1 MSREGDAQ
9 AADDTG
15 KLGEAAGG
23 GDVTGAEAGAQPT
36 AAAPAT
42 SVAGTPVT
50 RVARVLHLLNQLQF
64 QPQVHVHV
72 VLLNVSSDL
81 HVLVR
86 VHLAIVCNSY
96 SVIR

>member
-1 MSREGDAQ
+1 MSRLGDAQ

-42 SVAGTPVT
+42 SVAGASVAP
-50 RVARVLHLLNQLQF
+50 VARVLHSLSQLQF
-64 QPQVHVHV
+64 QP
-72 VLLNVSSDL
+72 VLLK
-81 HVLVR
+81 
-86 VHLAIVCNSY
+86 
-96 SVIR
+96 SVT

>member
-1 MSREGDAQ
+1 MSRLGDAQ

-42 SVAGTPVT
+42 SVAGASVAP
-50 RVARVLHLLNQLQF
+50 VARCSSFKWSNTKMCSACHAAHHFSPIFLGF
-64 QPQVHVHV
+64 SV
-72 VLLNVSSDL
+72 V
-81 HVLVR
+81 
-86 VHLAIVCNSY
+86 
-96 SVIR
+96 

>member
-23 GDVTGAEAGAQPT
+23 GDVMGAEAGAQPT

-50 RVARVLHLLNQLQF
+50 SITRILHSLSQLQF
-64 QPQVHVHV
+64 QH
-72 VLLNVSSDL
+72 VLLK
-81 HVLVR
+81 R
-86 VHLAIVCNSY
+86 VT
-96 SVIR
+96 